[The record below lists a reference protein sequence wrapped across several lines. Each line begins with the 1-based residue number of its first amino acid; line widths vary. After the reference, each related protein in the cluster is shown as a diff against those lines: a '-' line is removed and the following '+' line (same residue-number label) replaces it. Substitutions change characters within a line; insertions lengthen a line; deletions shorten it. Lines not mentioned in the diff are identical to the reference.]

1 MDFGEYQFE
10 ARRTQN
16 KTLPLWAMREHALL
30 GLAAEVGEVCGL
42 HQKVHQ
48 GHALDVGDVLLE
60 LGDVLWFVAEV
71 CDCYGLT
78 MEEVAKANI
87 AKLQARYPKEFDAD
101 RSINRPEYVAKRKLK
116 SRYYTHTQNGGA
128 KDGMGKP

>member
-60 LGDVLWFVAEV
+60 LGDVLWFVAET

-116 SRYYTHTQNGGA
+116 SRYYIHKGG
-128 KDGMGKP
+128 GKGAHD